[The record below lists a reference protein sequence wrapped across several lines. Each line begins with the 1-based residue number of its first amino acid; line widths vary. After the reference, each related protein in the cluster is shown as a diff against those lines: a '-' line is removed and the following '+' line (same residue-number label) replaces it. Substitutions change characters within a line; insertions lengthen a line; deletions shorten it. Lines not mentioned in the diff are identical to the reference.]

1 MLDKNDYQEIAH
13 LMKVVIESDVTP
25 KFNLLAEGIQLVN
38 EKLDS
43 LSSESRIDDL
53 ETEITLLKVVIRQMN
68 DEIQTLKKAQ

>member
-25 KFNLLAEGIQLVN
+25 KFNLLAEGLQLVN

-43 LSSESRIDDL
+43 LSYKSRIDDL
-53 ETEITLLKVVIRQMN
+53 ETEVNLLKVVVRQMN
-68 DEIQTLKKAQ
+68 DELQSLKKAQ